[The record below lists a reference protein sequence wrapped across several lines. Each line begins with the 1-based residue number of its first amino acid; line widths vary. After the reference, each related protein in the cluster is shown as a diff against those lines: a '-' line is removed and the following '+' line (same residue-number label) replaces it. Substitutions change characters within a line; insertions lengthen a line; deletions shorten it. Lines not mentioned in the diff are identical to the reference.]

1 MRIATTGDRASLTVE
16 TYADLLAC
24 RALPEWHFVGPRE
37 VETTVAHLHS
47 AGIGGG
53 ELEPVAL
60 PELNLALFDY
70 QRWTVELALDRER
83 FAVFADCGLGK
94 TLMQL
99 EWARI
104 VTAAH
109 EGRTLIVAP
118 LQVVAQTIDEASRFY
133 GDVLPVLDCRDSGAL
148 QDWLAETPQAGGQV
162 AITNYEKIDGL
173 YPEDGPP
180 LPVGAVVLDESS
192 VLKQSMGARRTA
204 LIQAFRG
211 VRWKLCCSATPAPN
225 DRIEYAQHAYFLD
238 VVRSPREFL
247 ARFFVNRDG
256 NWQLKRHG
264 VESFYRH
271 LASWSVF
278 MRSPAAYGFAD
289 NLADLP
295 PMTVEFPRVE
305 LTEAQTVEAREWEA
319 GNQSSLFGATPGGIT
334 SRTKMMQIAH
344 GFLLDDGA
352 VRRFDSTKPDAIA
365 RLVNE
370 THGDEPVIVW
380 VTFDEEAEG
389 LAAVIPDALAISGK
403 TLKTKRDPIIEG
415 FRRGDGPRVLLAK
428 PSMLGHGLNFQA
440 CRVQVFSTITDSYER
455 YYQAI
460 RRSHRYGQT
469 RPVVVYI
476 PLTPLDEAM
485 CQNVLA
491 KQATWEAD
499 ATLQERAYIDV
510 LRPDDTTE
518 RTVLNVEPQTE
529 MDRAGGASWELV
541 QADCIAHMPTM
552 DADSIDLSVFSPP
565 FANLFTYSSEAAD
578 MGNVRSDDEYRLQW
592 EFFCPELFRIMKP
605 GRIVAVHCMDVIRF
619 AGQHGYRYTY
629 DYPAD
634 LRRGM
639 EAAGFNYHARIAID
653 KNPQIQATRT
663 KDANLLFATLKRN
676 ALDSHPQAT
685 ECLLIFRK
693 PGESERVVHTE
704 DGDPLNAISNQEW
717 IAWAHHVW
725 YGIRETDV
733 LNAALAK
740 AQEDERHICPLQLS
754 LIERVVRLWSMPGE
768 TVFSPF
774 AGIGS
779 EGWEALSWGRRF
791 YGVELKRSYFET
803 ACRFLSEREAELDS
817 TVSLFDAVSG

>member
-1 MRIATTGDRASLTVE
+1 MRAWEDAH
-16 TYADLLAC
+16 
-24 RALPEWHFVGPRE
+24 ALG
-37 VETTVAHLHS
+37 
-47 AGIGGG
+47 
-53 ELEPVAL
+53 
-60 PELNLALFDY
+60 
-70 QRWTVELALDRER
+70 
-83 FAVFADCGLGK
+83 
-94 TLMQL
+94 

-104 VTAAH
+104 VTTAH
-109 EGRTLIVAP
+109 GGRTLIVCP
-118 LQVVAQTIDEASRFY
+118 LQVVAQTIEEAARFY
-133 GDVLPVLDCRDSGAL
+133 GDDLVVLDVRDRAAL
-148 QDWLAETPQAGGQV
+148 ANWLIKTPLPGQV
-162 AITNYEKIDGL
+162 AITNFEKLDDRADL
-173 YPEDGPP
+173 PS
-180 LPVGAVVLDESS
+180 LPVSAVVIDESS

-204 LIQAFRG
+204 LIDAFRG

-256 NWQLKRHG
+256 EWQLKRHG
-264 VESFYRH
+264 VASFYQH

-278 MRSPAAYGFAD
+278 MRHPAAYGFGD

-295 PMTVEFPRVE
+295 PMSVEFPAVG
-305 LTEAQTVEAREWEA
+305 LTDAQTEEAREWER
-319 GNQSSLFGATPGGIT
+319 GDQSSLFGATAGGIT

-344 GFLLDDGA
+344 GFILDDNEI
-352 VRRFDSTKPDAIA
+352 RRFESYKPDAIA
-365 RLVNE
+365 RIVNE
-370 THGDEPVIVW
+370 THGNEPVIVW
-380 VTFDEEAEG
+380 VTFDEEADA
-389 LAAVIPDALAISGK
+389 LAALIPDAVAISGK
-403 TLKTKRDPIIEG
+403 TARAKRDVIIEG
-415 FRRGDGPRVLLAK
+415 FRRSEGPRVLLAK

-469 RPVVVYI
+469 RPVLVYI

-499 ATLQERAYIDV
+499 AALQERAYIDV

-518 RTVLNVEPQTE
+518 RRVLNVVPQTE
-529 MDRAGGASWELV
+529 MERVESDAWTMV
-541 QADCIAHMPTM
+541 QADCVAHMPTM
-552 DADSIDLSVFSPP
+552 EADSVDLSVFSPP

-592 EFFCPELFRIMKP
+592 EFFTPELFRVMKP

-619 AGQHGYRYTY
+619 AGQHGHRHTY

-634 LRRGM
+634 LRAGM
-639 EAAGFNYHARIAID
+639 VEAGFNYHARIAID

-676 ALDSHPQAT
+676 ALDSHPQAS

-693 PGESERVVHTE
+693 PGESEPVRHTE
-704 DGDPLNAISNQEW
+704 DEISNREW
-717 IAWAHHVW
+717 IEWAHHVW

-733 LNAALAK
+733 LNTALAK

-754 LIERVVRLWSMPGE
+754 LIERVVRLWSNPGE

-779 EGWEALSWGRRF
+779 EGVESLAWGRRF
-791 YGVELKRSYFET
+791 YGIELKRSYFET
-803 ACRFLSEREAELDS
+803 SCRFLAEREESAASDLTLLD
-817 TVSLFDAVSG
+817 VSHG